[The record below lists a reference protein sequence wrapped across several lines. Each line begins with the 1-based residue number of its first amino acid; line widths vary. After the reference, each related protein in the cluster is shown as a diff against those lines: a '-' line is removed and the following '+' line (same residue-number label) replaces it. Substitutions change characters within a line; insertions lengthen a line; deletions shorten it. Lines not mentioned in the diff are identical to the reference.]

1 MRGFESISKLRVVWG
16 SEAFQMT
23 GLHIEIRIYG
33 FPLMGISGSA
43 TNGFSF
49 Q

>member
-1 MRGFESISKLRVVWG
+1 MRCFESISKLKVLWG

-23 GLHIEIRIYG
+23 GLDIEIRIYG
-33 FPLMGISGSA
+33 FSLLGISESA
-43 TNGFSF
+43 TYGFSF